1 MSAAATSAPP
11 RNRIDEALA
20 RFTIPVL
27 WRIFNLRGS
36 PGRPCRSP
44 FREDRSPSFS
54 VSEDGLL
61 FIDFATN
68 ERGNAIHFLARIRG
82 FSYAE
87 AYLELLNMVDGPAE
101 AKAAAPTRSP
111 EAKPEAPP
119 DLSGLEIC
127 RESDLKQIS
136 KLRSIPIEG
145 LLLAQE
151 RKLLFA
157 YQNPF
162 QGRCWVITDDARRNA
177 IARRLDGERFHY
189 RQPKEG
195 EKEGPKAKCWLHAEA
210 KWPIGIAQATTFP
223 VISLCEGG
231 PDFLSGFA
239 LAYAGAV
246 ESLVA
251 PVCMTASSCSIHKEA
266 LPLFRGK
273 RVRIFADADEPGQAA
288 LQRWAEQLQEVQA
301 EVDCYSFDGLVKADG
316 SPVKDLNDFLLV
328 DRAASKCASE
338 VVRGIMDFALE
349 RRG

>member
-68 ERGNAIHFLARIRG
+68 ERGNAIHFLAGIRRL
-82 FSYAE
+82 SYAE

-101 AKAAAPTRSP
+101 AKAAAPTRS
-111 EAKPEAPP
+111 PEAPP

-195 EKEGPKAKCWLHAEA
+195 QKEGPKAKCWLHAEA

-231 PDFLSGFA
+231 PDFLAAFA

-246 ESLVA
+246 ESLIA
-251 PVCMTASSCSIHKEA
+251 PVCMGGAACSIHKDA

-273 RVRIFADADEPGQAA
+273 RVRIFAHFDEAGQAA
-288 LQRWAEQLQEVQA
+288 LRRWADQLQDVRA
-301 EVDCYSFDGLVKADG
+301 EVDGYSFDGLLKADG
-316 SPVKDLNDFLLV
+316 SPVKDLNDFLLA
-328 DRAASKCASE
+328 DRLKSGCAPE
-338 VVRGIMDFALE
+338 ILRGVMDFALE
-349 RRG
+349 RQH